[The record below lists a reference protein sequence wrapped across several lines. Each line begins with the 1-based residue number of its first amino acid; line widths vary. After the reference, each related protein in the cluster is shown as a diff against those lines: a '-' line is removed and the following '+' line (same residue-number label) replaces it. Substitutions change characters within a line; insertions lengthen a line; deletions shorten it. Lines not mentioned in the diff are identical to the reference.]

1 MQSKKQL
8 RKILYVGMR
17 YDYGR
22 PEQGTSFEY
31 NNFYRTLI
39 RMVPSVVEFD
49 FMTLMQRE
57 GKERMNRLL
66 VETAARENPDLIFCI
81 LFTNEIDLKTIDQ
94 LSAQWI
100 TFNWFCDD
108 HWRFDTFSKH
118 VAPHFHFV
126 STTDHDALEKYHKHG
141 YSAVFQTQWACNHYD
156 YRKYDDAVKTF
167 DVSFVGQPH
176 GTRKR
181 TISSLQNHGITVE
194 SFGRGWNNGRITQTQ
209 MIRIFNGTKINL
221 NLSNSSWNIRTI
233 FRNQQQIKGRN
244 FEVPGC
250 GSFLLTNYVEGL
262 EQYYDLENEIR
273 CFSSPRNLRDQIL
286 YFLQH
291 EDEREQIALN
301 GYQRTLREHT
311 YEHRFI
317 DLFHNMGFHL

>member
-1 MQSKKQL
+1 MQSKKPL

-39 RMVPSVVEFD
+39 RMVTSVVEFD
-49 FMTLMQRE
+49 FMTIMQRE
-57 GKERMNRLL
+57 GKERMNALL
-66 VETAARENPDLIFCI
+66 VEKAVRENPDLIFCV
-81 LFTNEIDLKTIDQ
+81 LFTDEIERKTIDR
-94 LSAQWI
+94 LSTQWT

-108 HWRFDTFSKH
+108 HWRFDTFSKYF
-118 VAPHFHFV
+118 APHFHFV
-126 STTDHDALEKYHKHG
+126 STTDHGALEKYHAIG
-141 YSAVFQTQWACNHYD
+141 YSTVFLTQWACNHFEYT
-156 YRKYDDAVKTF
+156 KYDDAVKTF

-181 TISSLQNHGITVE
+181 TVSSLAKHGIMIET
-194 SFGRGWNNGRITQTQ
+194 FGKGWRNGRITQAQ
-209 MIRIFNGTKINL
+209 MIRIFNATKINL
-221 NLSNSSWNIRTI
+221 NLANSSWNLHTI

-273 CFSSPRNLRDQIL
+273 CFSSLHNLRELIL
-286 YFLQH
+286 YYLRH
-291 EDEREQIALN
+291 EDERERIARN
-301 GYQRTLREHT
+301 GYQRTLRDHT
-311 YEHRFI
+311 YERRFM
-317 DLFHNMGFHL
+317 DLFYNMGFQL